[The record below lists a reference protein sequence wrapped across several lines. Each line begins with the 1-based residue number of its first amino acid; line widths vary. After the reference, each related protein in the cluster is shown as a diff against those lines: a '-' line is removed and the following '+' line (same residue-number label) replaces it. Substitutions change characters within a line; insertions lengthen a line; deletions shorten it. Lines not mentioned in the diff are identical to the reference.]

1 MPRWGGCIRVLT
13 LNWGGVGG
21 CDSRINLSCVL
32 TVGGNTDVGW
42 FGRAKV
48 LDLGSG
54 RN

>member
-1 MPRWGGCIRVLT
+1 MTLIWGD
-13 LNWGGVGG
+13 VGG
-21 CDSRINLSCVL
+21 CEARINLSCVL
-32 TVGGNTDVGW
+32 TGGGNTDVGW

>member
-1 MPRWGGCIRVLT
+1 MGGGIRVLT
-13 LNWGGVGG
+13 LIWADVGG
-21 CDSRINLSCVL
+21 CEARINLSCVL
-32 TVGGNTDVGW
+32 TGGNTDFGG